1 MMPNNRP
8 TLQVERLEDR
18 CTPSGFHLSRAAIAQ
33 YLRRHVDNPVA
44 FLQRIED
51 KAIAH
56 NAPQKI
62 LNFINNLQARFAP

>member
-1 MMPNNRP
+1 MMPSNRP

-18 CTPSGFHLSRAAIAQ
+18 CTPSGFHLSTGQIANL
-33 YLRRHVDNPVA
+33 LRRHVDNPQT

-56 NAPQKI
+56 HAPQRI
-62 LNFINNLQARFAP
+62 LNFINQLQARFAP